1 VLLVSPA
8 PPFELNYTRPI
19 RVKPKHTHTQNT
31 LEPLHTRE
39 TLTLARKHTSPHAPP
54 YSPFHIDRPLPP
66 LAGKTSN
73 FSLSC
78 GALCLIRLWRVAVKR
93 TGGSPVVGEV
103 RVSRE
108 VDGSV
113 VMKQI

>member
-1 VLLVSPA
+1 MFTWESVRSGQIGARRCYFEELKKRKTA
-8 PPFELNYTRPI
+8 PVNILDVHQDCREERQAPKKELKRL
-19 RVKPKHTHTQNT
+19 QMD
-31 LEPLHTRE
+31 
-39 TLTLARKHTSPHAPP
+39 
-54 YSPFHIDRPLPP
+54 DR
-66 LAGKTSN
+66 G
-73 FSLSC
+73 
-78 GALCLIRLWRVAVKR
+78 GGRLWRVAVKR